1 MTSPSFV
8 LQRVLAAAGLVVAFV
23 FMASVFSPS
32 DTRAG
37 QNAVPIARIPA
48 GAAQNVGAP
57 KSTRS
62 PSTDA
67 HAGLASLGEIQTNA
81 YVVRIYS
88 TDLGPRYTI
97 LDSDDSSELAT
108 LMSAAD
114 VAQFFPELPLSEI
127 DFGTSGRSDGESASI
142 NHGPLMMADTPG
154 IDH

>member
-1 MTSPSFV
+1 MKSPSFI

-32 DTRAG
+32 NTRAG

-48 GAAQNVGAP
+48 TAGQQV
-57 KSTRS
+57 RS
-62 PSTDA
+62 PDFTPSHSTDA
-67 HAGLASLGEIQTNA
+67 HVGLASLGEIQTNA

-97 LDSDDSSELAT
+97 LSREDSTELAT
-108 LMSAAD
+108 LMSAVD
-114 VAQFFPELPLSEI
+114 VARFFPDLPLSEI
-127 DFGTSGRSDGESASI
+127 DFGVSGRSDGDTDKR
-142 NHGPLMMADTPG
+142 GPLMMADTPG